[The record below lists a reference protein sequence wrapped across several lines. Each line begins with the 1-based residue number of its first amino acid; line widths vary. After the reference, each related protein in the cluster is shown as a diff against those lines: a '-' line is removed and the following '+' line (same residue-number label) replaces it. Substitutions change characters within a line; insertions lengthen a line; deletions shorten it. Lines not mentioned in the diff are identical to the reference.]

1 MENFNDLKQ
10 RIEDL
15 EEEKFNKQ
23 SEIDDLD
30 TEIEEATQLLQYT
43 FNKDK
48 DNANA
53 VLNAE
58 TINLLK
64 KLAEN
69 INIYNQMS
77 NKCSKCYYAEDCDYI
92 DESDKGTTCNLIEFA
107 DSFTKFIFSE
117 GWEEFLSINGI
128 NFSNGEDE

>member
-1 MENFNDLKQ
+1 MENFNKLQQK
-10 RIEDL
+10 IENL
-15 EEEKFNKQ
+15 EQEKFNKQ
-23 SEIDDLD
+23 LEIEDINS
-30 TEIEEATQLLQYT
+30 EIEETTQLLQYT

-48 DNANA
+48 DNTNA

-64 KLAEN
+64 KIAEN

-92 DESDKGTTCNLIEFA
+92 DESDKGMTCNLIEFA
-107 DSFTKFIFSE
+107 NSFRDFISSQ
-117 GWEEFLSINGI
+117 GWAYFLSINGI
-128 NFSNGEDE
+128 NFSKEENE

>member
-1 MENFNDLKQ
+1 MENFKQ
-10 RIEDL
+10 LQQKIENL
-15 EEEKFNKQ
+15 EQEKFNKQ
-23 SEIDDLD
+23 L
-30 TEIEEATQLLQYT
+30 EIEDIEVEIENSTQLLQYT

-53 VLNAE
+53 VLNSE
-58 TINLLK
+58 TLSLLK

-107 DSFTKFIFSE
+107 DSFAKFIFSE

-128 NFSNGEDE
+128 NFSKEEDE

>member
-1 MENFNDLKQ
+1 MENFNKLQQK
-10 RIEDL
+10 IENL
-15 EEEKFNKQ
+15 EQEKFNKQ
-23 SEIDDLD
+23 LEIEDIDV
-30 TEIEEATQLLQYT
+30 EIEETTQLLQYT

-77 NKCSKCYYAEDCDYI
+77 NKCLKCYYAEDCDYI

-107 DSFTKFIFSE
+107 NSFRDFIFSQ
-117 GWEEFLSINGI
+117 GWEEFLTIKGV
-128 NFSNGEDE
+128 NFSKEE